1 MKTNNTL
8 RLFSSVLFVL
18 LMVGCQPEK
27 KKEKPGLPEEIPSI
41 SQVYVLCQ
49 GVWGM
54 NNSTLYNWDVKE
66 KKTTLCL
73 FTEKNRRGLGDTGND
88 LEFYG
93 SKLYVVMNVSNTVE
107 VVDARTGVSLKQIQ
121 MVNGDGTGR
130 QPRYVCS
137 GNGKVYVCAFD
148 GSVSR
153 IDTVSLEIDAIATA
167 GRSPD
172 GICRSNGRIYV
183 SNSGGMDYPNYDS
196 TVSVIDE
203 DSFTLVA
210 TVEVGL
216 NPHRMDVDKKGNV
229 YVCTRGDYGET
240 RGNFYRIDSQTNR
253 VDRTFGIPV
262 QNFCIV
268 ENRVYCYYSDN
279 GGASKLGVL
288 NLDSGDWE
296 TEDFISDGTQVQTP
310 YFIAEY
316 AGDIY
321 VGDAKDYVSSGNV
334 YCFTKDGK
342 CRYKLENVGL
352 LPAAMAVLAD

>member
-18 LMVGCQPEK
+18 LMVGCKPEK
-27 KKEKPGLPEEIPSI
+27 KKEKPVRPETPQSI

-54 NNSTLYNWDVKE
+54 NNSTLYNWNVKE
-66 KKTTLCL
+66 EKSTLCL
-73 FTEKNRRGLGDTGND
+73 FTEKNGRGLGDTGND
-88 LEFYG
+88 MELYG
-93 SKLYVVMNVSNTVE
+93 GKLYVVMNVSNTVE
-107 VVDARTGVSLKQIQ
+107 VVDVRTGVSLKQIP

-130 QPRYVCS
+130 QPRYACS

-153 IDTVSLEIDAIATA
+153 IDTASLEIDALATA

-172 GICRSNGRIYV
+172 GICRSNGKIYV
-183 SNSGGMDYPNYDS
+183 SNSGGMDYPNYDR

-203 DSFTLVA
+203 NTFTLVA

-216 NPHRMDVDKKGNV
+216 NPYRMGVDKKGNV
-229 YVCTRGDYGET
+229 YVCTRGDYGQT
-240 RGNFYRIDSQTNR
+240 CGNFYRINSRTDQ
-253 VDRTFGIPV
+253 VDKTFDIPV
-262 QNFCIV
+262 QNFCMV
-268 ENRVYCYYSDN
+268 DNMAYCYYSDN
-279 GGASKLGVL
+279 NGGSRLGVL
-288 NLDSGDWE
+288 DLDLENWAD
-296 TEDFISDGTQVQTP
+296 EDFVSDGTQVQTP

-334 YCFTKDGK
+334 YCFTKEGK